1 MLLLV
6 FMVWGECAEGECYRA
21 KVSSH
26 GLALYPYCTAFNC
39 EALDALNSCIQIIFQ
54 MVIIM
59 RYIDEDVYE
68 NSVEIYTMCFEVE
81 LAIMFD
87 NNYYCH

>member
-26 GLALYPYCTAFNC
+26 GLALYPNCTAFNC
-39 EALDALNSCIQIIFQ
+39 EALDALNSLYPNHIS
-54 MVIIM
+54 
-59 RYIDEDVYE
+59 DG
-68 NSVEIYTMCFEVE
+68 NNNEIY
-81 LAIMFD
+81 
-87 NNYYCH
+87 